1 MGIGCSEMHYMMALL
16 GVGLAG
22 TMIFLLC
29 LDHHVWSGSSAA
41 GRPYA
46 ALKTALTMFIK
57 MKLTCFCSLS
67 QTPTDYTGQLTFWLG
82 VNWQSIAYTQVKVVH
97 F

>member
-1 MGIGCSEMHYMMALL
+1 
-16 GVGLAG
+16 
-22 TMIFLLC
+22 
-29 LDHHVWSGSSAA
+29 
-41 GRPYA
+41 
-46 ALKTALTMFIK
+46 